1 MEHKG
6 QNGSNR
12 EEIARRLNL
21 AKAEMAAAQGEH
33 LYHAAKAEGAVR
45 KVAAWAE
52 LLGYL
57 RAKLEADEPP

>member
-1 MEHKG
+1 MDHNG

-12 EEIARRLNL
+12 DEIAKRLNL
-21 AKAEMAAAQGEH
+21 AEAEMAAAQGEH
-33 LYHAAKAEGAVR
+33 LYHAAKAQGAVR

-52 LLGYL
+52 LVGYL